1 MNLSMVMTTRLNL
14 IIALLTV
21 LLTAFGCSRTGGT
34 AMDEKA
40 VSRVLDAWHQA
51 AAEAEY
57 ERYFSHFS
65 SDSAIFMGTD
75 ATERWTAGEFK
86 EWAKPY
92 FESGDAWNFSPEERH
107 IYFSDNGNTAWF
119 DESLDT
125 PNLGPARGSG
135 VMVKQNDSWRIAHYN
150 LSIPIPNAIVDT
162 VVRQVR
168 EALQDSVSN

>member
-1 MNLSMVMTTRLNL
+1 MSTKLTIVLLFS
-14 IIALLTV
+14 IAL
-21 LLTAFGCSRTGGT
+21 TAALGCSRSGGT
-34 AMDEKA
+34 TMDEKA
-40 VSRVLDAWHQA
+40 ISRVLDDWHQSA
-51 AAEAEY
+51 ANAEY
-57 ERYFSHFS
+57 ERYFSHFA

-75 ATERWTAGEFK
+75 ATERWTVAEFK

-92 FESGDAWNFSPEERH
+92 FEKGEAWSFSPEERH

-135 VMVKQNDSWRIAHYN
+135 VMVKKRDSWRIAHYN

-162 VVRQVR
+162 VVQQVK
-168 EALQDSVSN
+168 EARQDSVSK